1 MLSNRHQTQTNP
13 YLLEVGFTSTGAG
26 VTGCRKSWA
35 RVSAMW
41 AMRGEENER
50 CRSSDNRG
58 PSRSG
63 HAYRGKETDDDDK

>member
-13 YLLEVGFTSTGAG
+13 YVLKVGFTSTGAG
-26 VTGCRKSWA
+26 VTGGRKSCA

-41 AMRGEENER
+41 AMRGEEKER
-50 CRSSDNRG
+50 CRSRDKRG

-63 HAYRGKETDDDDK
+63 HAYRERETDDDDK

>member
-1 MLSNRHQTQTNP
+1 MT
-13 YLLEVGFTSTGAG
+13 E
-26 VTGCRKSWA
+26 CRKSWA
-35 RVSAMW
+35 RLSAMW

-63 HAYRGKETDDDDK
+63 HAYRGRETDDDDK